1 MSIVYDGIRQLIEA
15 VYGICGDYGIAIVCI
30 TVAIRLFLLPLNR
43 RQRKVMK
50 EQQKLGVKIEEIKL
64 KYKNNE
70 SRRNE
75 ELEKLY
81 RGQAGG
87 GMGCLPVLV
96 QFPIMIALYNGIRLA
111 VSASMTTVLLPWV
124 PSLLARD
131 STYILPAITVFV
143 QMFPQIL
150 PYVGFFQKLN
160 LQKMNLPMLLILLFS
175 NSWFA
180 VMLPAG
186 IELYYLVSGL
196 FMAAEQISGLWSESE
211 RAETA

>member
-96 QFPIMIALYNGIRLA
+96 
-111 VSASMTTVLLPWV
+111 
-124 PSLLARD
+124 
-131 STYILPAITVFV
+131 
-143 QMFPQIL
+143 
-150 PYVGFFQKLN
+150 
-160 LQKMNLPMLLILLFS
+160 
-175 NSWFA
+175 
-180 VMLPAG
+180 
-186 IELYYLVSGL
+186 
-196 FMAAEQISGLWSESE
+196 
-211 RAETA
+211 

>member
-1 MSIVYDGIRQLIEA
+1 MLITMIRD
-15 VYGICGDYGIAIVCI
+15 V
-30 TVAIRLFLLPLNR
+30 LNR
-43 RQRKVMK
+43 EAMRLNINLGKIKCLRK
-50 EQQKLGVKIEEIKL
+50 KLMRSTHNYCLPSWNMFEEIKL

-143 QMFPQIL
+143 QMFPQIM

-196 FMAAEQISGLWSESE
+196 FTAAEQISGLWSESE